1 MKDAGFKGAIL
12 TAKHHDGFLLFPSN
26 YSRFGVTSSSWA
38 GGRGDVL
45 ESFTDSMHKYGL
57 KVGFYVSSADMRE
70 NQPGGKFANGSP
82 SRPVNIPSH
91 PADVVDGVTF
101 QFNSDDYNTYF
112 ENTLYELLTRYGP
125 VTEIWLDGANPTGRN
140 QPYNFA
146 DWTAM
151 ARKLQ
156 PTAVLEGDGGPDV
169 RWIGNEDGYA
179 RTSEWS
185 VVPTN
190 GNIAD
195 VADTALPAPGFNT
208 APDVASDAVLSRRN
222 SNGTSAWNVLRWPPG
237 ECNGTLS
244 ARHNWFWQPG
254 DSWRPLPELLNISPN
269 RQGLL
274 DQSVVTALGEF
285 GSTLSK
291 TFGTNLAS
299 GATVA
304 NDEGTSNTTGHTPE
318 LTLDGNL
325 DSSWQPNA
333 DTGSLVF
340 TLPAT
345 KTFDVISV
353 QEDLNIGQR
362 VRSIAVDSWN
372 GSSWTQIANE
382 PVVGHKRL
390 IRLAAPV
397 STSRLRLRITGSRAV
412 PAIAEFSLHLRP
424 GSVGGGTTSTI
435 VGGQSGRCI
444 DGGAAA
450 NGTRAQLSDCTGGTN
465 LRWTYTANKQLTVGG
480 KCLDAY
486 ARGTTNGTAV
496 VTWDCNGGNNQQWSL
511 RSWPASSIPH
521 RRSTHS

>member
-57 KVGFYVSSADMRE
+57 KVGFYVSPADMRE

-169 RWIGNEDGYA
+169 RRIGNEDGYA

-190 GNIAD
+190 GNIANA
-195 VADTALPAPGFNT
+195 ADTALPVPGFNT

-222 SNGTSAWNVLRWPPG
+222 SNGTSAWNVLRWSPG

-254 DSWRPLPELLNISPN
+254 DSWRPLPELLNIHYGSVGRNCNFLLNISPN

-274 DQSVVTALGEF
+274 D
-285 GSTLSK
+285 
-291 TFGTNLAS
+291 
-299 GATVA
+299 
-304 NDEGTSNTTGHTPE
+304 
-318 LTLDGNL
+318 
-325 DSSWQPNA
+325 
-333 DTGSLVF
+333 
-340 TLPAT
+340 
-345 KTFDVISV
+345 
-353 QEDLNIGQR
+353 
-362 VRSIAVDSWN
+362 
-372 GSSWTQIANE
+372 
-382 PVVGHKRL
+382 
-390 IRLAAPV
+390 RLAAPV

-412 PAIAEFSLHLRP
+412 PAIAEFGLHLRP

-444 DGGAAA
+444 DRGAAA
-450 NGTRAQLSDCTGGTN
+450 NGTQAQLWDCTGGTN

-486 ARGTTNGTAV
+486 AWGTTNGTAV
-496 VTWDCNGGNNQQWSL
+496 VTWDCNGGTNQQWSL
-511 RSWPASSIPH
+511 RSRPASSIPTVAPH
-521 RRSTHS
+521 TPE